1 MLILMIGL
9 NACQKEFLDTKPNK
23 ALLVPQTLADLRALL
38 DNSQVFNRSPNIT
51 MIADG
56 DFFTTDAGLKTFFQ
70 DQERNSYTWQAD
82 IYGSESAFEWSVA
95 YQQIFYANVVL
106 NGLDKLSAGSEDA
119 ERRAVE
125 GTALFH
131 RAWVYYGLSQLYCPP
146 YAASTAAQ
154 DLGVPVR
161 LDADVTRIEPRGTL
175 EETYQQMIKD
185 LLRARRLLPASTV
198 YNTRP
203 AVPAALALLAR
214 VYMARGDY
222 DRAGRYADTAL
233 RLSPALLDYNTLTAT
248 AARPFPRAVPN
259 GNAEILF
266 YSASLTWTFSS
277 SSAIAYCDSLLYRSF
292 AANDL
297 RRTVLFRDGGANKVN
312 FKGSYTG
319 VISLFSGI
327 ATDELYLMR
336 AECRARAGDAP
347 GAIGDLNSLLVRRW
361 KAGTFVPLVA
371 GDADAALLLVLAE
384 RRKELVGR
392 NMRWADLRRL
402 NPDPRFAVT
411 LVRNINGT
419 TYTLE
424 PGSKRYTYPLS
435 ADEVQLSGL
444 AQNER

>member
-1 MLILMIGL
+1 MLILLVGL

-38 DNSQVFNRSPNIT
+38 DNSLVFNRSPNIT

-95 YQQIFYANVVL
+95 YQQVFYANVVL
-106 NGLDKLSAGSEDA
+106 NSLIKIPPGSDEA

-146 YAASTAAQ
+146 YRLLTASQ

-175 EETYQQMIKD
+175 EKTYQQMVQD
-185 LLRARRLLPASTV
+185 LLRARQLLPASTV

-214 VYMARGDY
+214 VYMAQGDY

-233 RLSPALLDYNTLTAT
+233 RLSPALLDYNTLTAS
-248 AARPFPRAVPN
+248 AARPFPKAVPN

-277 SSAIAYCDSLLYRSF
+277 SSAIAYVDSLLYRSYP
-292 AANDL
+292 ANDL
-297 RRTVLFRDGGANKVN
+297 RKTVFFKDGGAGKVN

-327 ATDELYLMR
+327 AADELYLMR
-336 AECRARAGDAP
+336 AECRARAGDAS
-347 GAIGDLNSLLVRRW
+347 GALSDLNALLLRRW
-361 KAGTFVPLVA
+361 KTGTFVPLTA
-371 GDADAALLLVLAE
+371 GSADAALSLVLTE

-402 NPDPRFAVT
+402 NTDPRFAVT
-411 LVRNINGT
+411 LVRTVDGV

-435 ADEVQLSGL
+435 ADEVQLGGL